1 MFRKMSK
8 QILRSYM
15 DTIFDVPQP
24 LHSHYIVWLGLDR
37 SQKNDYP
44 PYNSQKEDW
53 NDFRVFSSPKNW
65 LFWDDGGQFPSPQ
78 SGAPMNGTSVDTHT
92 LS

>member
-8 QILRSYM
+8 QILRSYI
-15 DTIFDVPQP
+15 DTIFDFPQP
-24 LHSHYIVWLGLDR
+24 LHSLYIVWLGLDR

-53 NDFRVFSSPKNW
+53 NDFRGAREKCIFQPKKFGCFH
-65 LFWDDGGQFPSPQ
+65 LV
-78 SGAPMNGTSVDTHT
+78 AP
-92 LS
+92 